1 MANQK
6 QINQMM
12 AQMQRMQQDVMTA
25 QQELAAAT
33 VEGSAGGGKVT
44 ATVTALG
51 ELQRITI
58 SPDVV
63 DPEDIETL
71 EDLIVAAVKNATTAG
86 QQMQAERMGAATGGM
101 DLGNLGGLLG

>member
-6 QINQMM
+6 QMQQMM
-12 AQMQRMQQDVMTA
+12 AQMQQMQQNVMLA
-25 QQELAAAT
+25 QQELATAT
-33 VEGSAGGGKVT
+33 VDGSSGGGKVT

-51 ELQRITI
+51 ELQKIVI

-63 DPEDIETL
+63 DPEDVETL
-71 EDLIVAAVKNATTAG
+71 EDLIVAAVKNALAAG
-86 QQMQAERMGAATGGM
+86 QQMQAEKMGAATGGM